1 MTRPA
6 RARALL
12 AQLPTRWDR
21 VAGRHVRSL
30 HAGPSDGPDLVV
42 VPGLGALGYL
52 APTVA
57 ACAAW
62 ARVRLLDVPGF
73 GSSVTAQRP
82 AALADVAELVTA
94 WLRQVPDRPVLLF
107 GHSTGA
113 QAALHAAV
121 AVPDQ
126 VRALALAGVTFAPSA
141 RSPAGFVRALVR
153 TARAEPVGLVPAVLP
168 EYVRG
173 AVRVPQ
179 LLLSGLR
186 DRPEDVVGQW
196 RRPLLVLR
204 GEHDEGC
211 TAPWAA
217 ALAAAVPAGRVL
229 TLPGAHNVPYTS
241 PDLVSAAL
249 RTLVD

>member
-1 MTRPA
+1 MTPS
-6 RARALL
+6 ARALL

-21 VAGRHVRSL
+21 VAGRPVRTL
-30 HAGPSDGPDLVV
+30 LAGPADGPDLVV

-62 ARVRLLDVPGF
+62 ARVTLLDLPGF
-73 GSSVTAQRP
+73 GSCVTARRP
-82 AALADVAELVTA
+82 AALADVTELLTA
-94 WLRQVPDRPVLLF
+94 WLREVPDRPVLLL

-121 AVPDQ
+121 AVPEQ
-126 VRALALAGVTFAPSA
+126 VRALALAGVTFAPTS
-141 RSPAGFVRALVR
+141 RSPAGFARALVR
-153 TARAEPVGLVPAVLP
+153 TARAEPLGLVPAVLP

-173 AVRVPQ
+173 ALRIPQ

-186 DRPEDVVGQW
+186 DRPEDLVGRW
-196 RRPLLVLR
+196 RGPLLVLR

-211 TAPWAA
+211 TAPWAG
-217 ALAAAVPAGRVL
+217 ALAAAVPDGRVI
-229 TLPGAHNVPYTS
+229 TLPGAHNVPYTA